1 MTPSGLAPDTY
12 RRGEPDRDRGS
23 RSVFFISSHSHPVS
37 SHLIV
42 ISNHRHHHFPN
53 RADRRL
59 DSRRASIQSPALPRS
74 VAGFSGSSVGC
85 GVLRCG
91 EETGAAVLQEY

>member
-42 ISNHRHHHFPN
+42 ISNHSSHHFPKS
-53 RADRRL
+53 ADRRL
-59 DSRRASIQSPALPRS
+59 DSRRASIQSPAVPRS
-74 VAGFSGSSVGC
+74 LAGFGGSSLGC
-85 GVLRCG
+85 GVLGCG
-91 EETGAAVLQEY
+91 EEVGAAVL